1 MDCGKEV
8 LHFGDTMKPMTRRQR
23 ITVTNTDELANA
35 LERMR
40 PYFPD
45 KPAAALVHDL
55 AIKGAVTIED
65 DDPLPVDDARHREA
79 IERLIWWSTSPDST
93 MDREAL
99 LRAEE
104 GWGWNR

>member
-8 LHFGDTMKPMTRRQR
+8 LHFGDTTRPTTLRQR
-23 ITVTNTDELANA
+23 ITVTRDDELASA

-55 AIKGAVTIED
+55 AIKGAEAVEEEE
-65 DDPLPVDDARHREA
+65 PGLRRRAAAARSR
-79 IERLIWWSTSPDST
+79 
-93 MDREAL
+93 
-99 LRAEE
+99 
-104 GWGWNR
+104 